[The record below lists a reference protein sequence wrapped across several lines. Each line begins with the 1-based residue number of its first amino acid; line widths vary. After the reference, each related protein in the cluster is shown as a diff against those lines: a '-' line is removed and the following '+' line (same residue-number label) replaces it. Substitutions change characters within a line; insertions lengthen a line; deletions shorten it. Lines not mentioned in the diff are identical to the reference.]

1 MSAISNGTKTV
12 CISTVTSQGVSD
24 DHNVDL
30 PDYGRDRFEDVSF
43 ITNMTWL
50 LMCNYAQTGH
60 YGGPLAYS
68 QYNVASHLAGPELG
82 GLRYDI
88 RRPKHPYADNF
99 MLAGGHNVPACYG
112 LWIVLYEALARQHEA
127 TGDDRYK
134 VDPNTGFYAI
144 DTIGFRRSAG
154 AMNTILE
161 ENDLSDDPLFA
172 QATIRGIRALS
183 GHSES
188 IDATND
194 VNGGPSGI
202 GTATTAGKALFWDFA
217 GAPASA
223 KVIVIEGEF
232 AMTAGHAQ
240 EMKTIALA
248 QEVGKRLRLLLSYNN
263 AGIDSQLIGG
273 VVESKYESGY
283 SIPEQWSSY
292 GWNVFHIED
301 GNDFDQVVA
310 VLKAMEEWDE
320 DDRRPMT
327 VIGNTV
333 KGWWPTAKN
342 GKINGADAVV
352 SYPSH
357 AYGFPM
363 NGTHISALAES
374 FENKFGVE
382 FVGLRDGAPA
392 SERERLIQLKTNVDI
407 ALSALDK
414 TDGLREWLANR
425 LLEIAGTVDEAMPH
439 RLQTDVDPF
448 NDSRLKVENLP
459 TDPTEVTSSGS
470 TATVTLFRKAGEVAG
485 TRRAISE
492 IGKWA
497 NYVTGSRFMTIA
509 ADLSGSIN
517 VADAHFT
524 GGYRGGSNPAGTELT
539 GGIQEAGNAATAAG
553 LVSQTLSMDPDVHNG
568 VWGLSGTYGSF
579 TPLMYTPLRVFSQQN
594 QDSPFAL
601 GVVTVLAGHSGP
613 ETAADARTHFGIF
626 APQVWT
632 LFPRGQVINLYFWDY
647 NDVAAGYFAAVDRA
661 VNTREVGI
669 IVIHVARPDIAVADR
684 TQFADTDLT
693 SAAKG
698 MYLIREF
705 SADQEPAGTVFVHG
719 SSSTFNLVQI
729 IPRLEEAGLNVR
741 IVAVISEE
749 LFALQTE
756 AYQKSI
762 VPDSARLD
770 SMFITTM
777 TKRISPVSNL
787 GPMAQEY
794 SLSSDWDD
802 RWRTG
807 GSEPDVIAEAHLDK
821 DSIFEGVKRFV
832 DDRAERLARQRAAL
846 E

>member
-1 MSAISNGTKTV
+1 MSAINNGSKTV
-12 CISTVTSQGVSD
+12 CIGTVTSQGESG
-24 DHNVDL
+24 DHNVRL
-30 PDYGRDRFEDVSF
+30 PDYGRERLEDVSF
-43 ITNMTWL
+43 ISNMTWI

-88 RRPKHPYADNF
+88 RRPKHPHADNF
-99 MLAGGHNVPACYG
+99 MLTGGHNAPSAYG
-112 LWIVLYEALARQHEA
+112 LWIVLYEALARQHAA
-127 TGDDRYK
+127 TGDDKYM

-144 DTIGFRRSAG
+144 DALGFRRSAG
-154 AMNTILE
+154 AMQTILE
-161 ENDLSDDPLFA
+161 DYELSGDPLFA
-172 QATIRGIRALS
+172 QAKIRGIRALS

-194 VNGGPSGI
+194 VNGGPSGV
-202 GTATTAGKALFWDFA
+202 GASTSAGKALFWDFA
-217 GAPASA
+217 GAPPSA
-223 KVIVIEGEF
+223 KVIAIEGEF

-240 EMKTIALA
+240 EMKTVAMA
-248 QEVGKRLRLLLSYNN
+248 QEVGKRLRVLLSYNN
-263 AGIDSQLIGG
+263 AGIDSQLVGG
-273 VVESKYESGY
+273 VVESKYASGY
-283 SIPEQWSSY
+283 TIPEQWTSY
-292 GWNVFHIED
+292 GWNVLHIEN
-301 GNDFDQVVA
+301 GNDFDQVIA
-310 VLKAMEEWDE
+310 VLKAMEEWDD
-320 DDRRPMT
+320 DDRRPMI
-327 VIGNTV
+327 VVGDTV
-333 KGWWPTAKN
+333 KGWWPTAQD
-342 GKINGADAVV
+342 GKINGADAVI

-363 NGTHISALAES
+363 NGEYVVALAES
-374 FENKFGVE
+374 FENEFGVE
-382 FVGLRDGAPA
+382 FVGLRDGPPA

-414 TDGLREWLANR
+414 TDGLREWLAGR
-425 LLEIAGTVDEAMPH
+425 LLDIAATVDEAMPH
-439 RLQTDVDPF
+439 RLKTDGDPF
-448 NDSRLKVENLP
+448 NDSRLKVDNLP
-459 TDPTEVTSSGS
+459 TEATEVTSAGT
-470 TATVTLFRKAGEVAG
+470 TATVKLFREAGETAG

-497 NYVTGSRFMTIA
+497 NYVTGNRFMTIA

-517 VADAHFT
+517 VADAHFS
-524 GGYRGGSNPAGTELT
+524 GGYRGGSNPEGTELT

-553 LVSQTLSMDPDVHNG
+553 LASQSLSLDPTVHNG

-647 NDVAAGYFAAVDRA
+647 NDVAPGYFAAIDRA

-669 IVIHVARPDIAVADR
+669 IVIHVARPDIKVADR
-684 TQFADTDLT
+684 SQFADTDLMA
-693 SAAKG
+693 AAKG

-705 SADQEPAGTVFVHG
+705 SPDQEPAGTVFVQG

-729 IPRLEEAGLNVR
+729 IPRLEAAELNVR
-741 IVAVISEE
+741 IVSVISEE
-749 LFALQTE
+749 LFRLQSE
-756 AYQKSI
+756 AYQDSI

-777 TKRISPVSNL
+777 TKRVSPVSNL
-787 GPMAQEY
+787 GPLAQVY
-794 SLSSDWDD
+794 ALSSDWDD

-807 GSEPDVIAEAHLDK
+807 GSEPDVIAESHLDE
-821 DSIFEGVKRFV
+821 DSIFDGVKRFV
-832 DDRAERLARQRAAL
+832 DARSERLARQRAAL
-846 E
+846 G

>member
-1 MSAISNGTKTV
+1 MSAISSGTKTI
-12 CISTVTSQGVSD
+12 CISTVTSQGVSG
-24 DHNVDL
+24 DHNIDL

-43 ITNMTWL
+43 ITNMTWI

-68 QYNVASHLAGPELG
+68 QYNVASHLAGPALG

-88 RRPKHPYADNF
+88 RRPKHPFADNF

-112 LWIVLYEALARQHEA
+112 LWIVLYEALARQYEA

-144 DTIGFRRSAG
+144 DALGFRRSAG
-154 AMNTILE
+154 AMKTILE
-161 ENDLSDDPLFA
+161 GFGLSDDALFA
-172 QATIRGIRALS
+172 QAKTRGIRALS

-240 EMKTIALA
+240 EMKTVAMA

-273 VVESKYESGY
+273 VVEEKYGSGY
-283 SIPEQWSSY
+283 SIPEQWASY
-292 GWNVFHIED
+292 GWNVFHIEN

-320 DDRRPMT
+320 DDCRPMI
-327 VIGNTV
+327 VIGDTV
-333 KGWWPTAKN
+333 KGWWPTAQN
-342 GKINGADAVV
+342 GKISDADAVT
-352 SYPSH
+352 SFPSH

-363 NGTHISALAES
+363 NGDYVVALAKS
-374 FENKFGVE
+374 FEDKYGVE
-382 FVGLRDGAPA
+382 FVGLRDGPPA
-392 SERERLIQLKTNVDI
+392 SERDRLIQLKTNVDI

-414 TDGLREWLANR
+414 TDGLREWLADR
-425 LLEIAGTVDEAMPH
+425 LLQIAATVDEAMPH
-439 RLQTDVDPF
+439 RLMANADPF

-459 TDPTEVTSSGS
+459 TEPQELTSAGS
-470 TATVTLFRKAGEVAG
+470 TATVRLFRKAGETAG
-485 TRRAISE
+485 TRRAVSE

-497 NYVTGSRFMTIA
+497 NYVTGNRFMTIA

-517 VADAHFT
+517 VADAHFS
-524 GGYRGGSNPAGTELT
+524 GGYRGGTNTEGTELT

-553 LVSQTLSMDPDVHNG
+553 LVSQSLSLDPAVHNG
-568 VWGLSGTYGSF
+568 VWGLSGTYGAF

-647 NDVAAGYFAAVDRA
+647 NDAAPAYFAAVNRA
-661 VNTREVGI
+661 VSAREVGI
-669 IVIHVARPDIAVADR
+669 IVIHLARPDFTVSDR
-684 TQFADTDLT
+684 SQFADTDLKA
-693 SAAKG
+693 AAKG

-705 SADQEPAGTVFVHG
+705 SADRDPAGTVFVQG
-719 SSSTFNLVQI
+719 SSSSFNLVQT
-729 IPRLEEAGLNVR
+729 IPHLEEAGLNVR

-749 LFALQTE
+749 LFALQPE
-756 AYQKSI
+756 AYQKHI

-787 GPMAQEY
+787 GSLAQEY

-807 GSEPDVIAEAHLDK
+807 GSEPDVIAESHLDQ
-821 DSIFEGVKRFV
+821 DSIFDGVKRFV
-832 DDRAERLARQRAAL
+832 DDRAERLIRQRTAL